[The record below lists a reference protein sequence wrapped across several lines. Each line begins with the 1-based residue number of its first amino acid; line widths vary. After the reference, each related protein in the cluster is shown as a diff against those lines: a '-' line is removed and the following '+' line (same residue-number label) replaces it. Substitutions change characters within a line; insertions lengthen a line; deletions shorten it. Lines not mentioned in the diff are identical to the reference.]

1 MKSINPLFALL
12 AGIMISSSA
21 CAATAPTWWQPTP
34 GTSWQIQLQG
44 SINTSHPVQMYNL
57 DLYDTPQSVIDTLHA
72 RGVKVICYFSAGT
85 FEDWRNDAS
94 AFPPDVLGN
103 PLADWPGERW
113 LDIRRI
119 DVLGPI
125 MAARLDLAK
134 AKHCDGVDP
143 DNVDGYTNTPGFPLT
158 AENQLYYNK
167 WVAENAHAR
176 GLAVGLKNDLNQIA
190 ELVPYFDFAINE
202 QCAQY
207 KECNLLSPFIAANKP
222 VFQIEYQGNKTKVC
236 AAANAMNF
244 DALYKRLDLKSWRLA
259 CR

>member
-1 MKSINPLFALL
+1 
-12 AGIMISSSA
+12 
-21 CAATAPTWWQPTP
+21 
-34 GTSWQIQLQG
+34 LQG
-44 SINTSHPVQMYNL
+44 SINTSHPVQMYTL
-57 DLYDTPQSVIDTLHA
+57 DLYDTPQSVIDTLHT

-85 FEDWRNDAS
+85 FEDWRSDAS
-94 AFPPDVLGN
+94 AFPSEVLGN

-125 MAARLDLAK
+125 MAARFDLAK
-134 AKHCDGVDP
+134 AKQCDGVDL

-158 AENQLYYNK
+158 AENQLYYNQ
-167 WVAENAHAR
+167 WLAENAHAR

-190 ELVPYFDFAINE
+190 ELVPHFDFAINE

-207 KECNLLSPFIAANKP
+207 KECNLLNPFIAANKA

-244 DALYKRLDLKSWRLA
+244 DALYKRLDLESWRLA